1 MSGRKLR
8 RLGFGL
14 VASAGAGLLT
24 LTAMMN
30 AAFAY
35 GAPIDGA
42 VAPATTDVPVQL
54 TSYAD
59 TLSNP
64 VADLLSAADPTY
76 VASWGYTPPSWY
88 GSPPLGAF
96 NFNIPGLID
105 LYNTGAILPYDYGYG
120 LTLGGGP
127 LFSFVA
133 ESQGTNSGIASDV
146 GLQTLLGGFES
157 YANSFA
163 GTTCL
168 ICDQFSLLGPG
179 GVDLITSK
187 TDIPIG
193 ALPAFELTTPLGSIG
208 SSLPELTFP
217 LGSWGDTAAS
227 SALAVD
233 PASPVTDTVNTLG
246 ASAGS
251 DVSVFLANLGG
262 QIDAA
267 LPTAADAA
275 VIALGG
281 ALITGQVNAALP
293 IAADAFV
300 SALAAALIADAAQ
313 GIIASLPALIP

>member
-1 MSGRKLR
+1 
-8 RLGFGL
+8 
-14 VASAGAGLLT
+14 
-24 LTAMMN
+24 
-30 AAFAY
+30 
-35 GAPIDGA
+35 
-42 VAPATTDVPVQL
+42 
-54 TSYAD
+54 
-59 TLSNP
+59 
-64 VADLLSAADPTY
+64 
-76 VASWGYTPPSWY
+76 SWY

-105 LYNTGAILPYDYGYG
+105 LYNTGAILPHDYGYG

-133 ESQGTNSGIASDV
+133 ESQGTSSGIASDV
-146 GLQTLLGGFES
+146 GLQTLLGGFDNVES

-168 ICDQFSLLGPG
+168 ICDQFSLVGPG

-193 ALPAFELTTPLGSIG
+193 ALPAFELTTPLASIG

-217 LGSWGDTAAS
+217 LGSWADTAAS

-233 PASPVTDTVNTLG
+233 PASSVTDTVNTLA
-246 ASAGS
+246 ASALS
-251 DVSVFLANLGG
+251 DVSVFVANLGG

-267 LPTAADAA
+267 LPIAADAA
-275 VIALGG
+275 VVALGG
-281 ALITGQVNAALP
+281 ALITGQINAALP

-300 SALAAALIADAAQ
+300 SALAAALIADAVQ